1 MTGAPPDD
9 PILVRRAQVAR
20 WAAAAK
26 RGGYAALTMAV
37 LAFVVGAVT
46 NFEPAVVGMVVG
58 GLVVSALLLIPA
70 IIFGYGVSMAES
82 EERGEPFRH

>member
-1 MTGAPPDD
+1 VTDTPPDD

-20 WAAAAK
+20 WSAFAK
-26 RGGYAALTMAV
+26 RAGYAAVGLSVA
-37 LAFVVGAVT
+37 AFVAGAVT
-46 NFEPAVVGMVVG
+46 DFNDAVVAVVVG
-58 GLVVSALLLIPA
+58 GLALSALLLIPA